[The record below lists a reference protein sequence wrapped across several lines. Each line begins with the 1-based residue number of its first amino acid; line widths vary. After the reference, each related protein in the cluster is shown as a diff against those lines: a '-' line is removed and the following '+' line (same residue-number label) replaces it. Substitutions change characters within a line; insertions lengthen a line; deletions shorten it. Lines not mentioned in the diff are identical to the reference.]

1 MARSF
6 ITRSLS
12 HDAAERSFA
21 LLRSAGSAQ
30 SLEGWRDFL
39 RRRTERGPGEGGILA
54 LENRCGVIQGLC
66 SYRIDAGLGGERV
79 CCIDDLLAMD
89 LMDSAAA
96 AAWLIRATEALA
108 RLHGAQ
114 SLRILLPRTEC
125 LSGRLYRKLEQTG
138 HRVERICLAKGFAVR
153 D

>member
-12 HDAAERSFA
+12 PDAAERSYA

-39 RRRTERGPGEGGILA
+39 RRHTERGPGEGGILA
-54 LENRCGVIQGLC
+54 LENRCGIIQGLC
-66 SYRIDAGLGGERV
+66 SYRIDADLAGERV
-79 CCIDDLLAMD
+79 CCIDDLLVMD

-108 RLHGAQ
+108 RRHGAQ
-114 SLRILLPRTEC
+114 ALRILLPPAER
-125 LSGRLYRKLEQTG
+125 LSGRLYRELEQTG
-138 HRVERICLAKGFAVR
+138 HRIERTCLAKGFAAR